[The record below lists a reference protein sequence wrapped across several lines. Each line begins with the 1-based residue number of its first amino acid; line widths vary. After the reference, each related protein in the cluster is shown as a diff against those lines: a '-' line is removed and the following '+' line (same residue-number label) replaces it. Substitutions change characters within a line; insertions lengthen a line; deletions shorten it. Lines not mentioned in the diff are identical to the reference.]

1 MEGVYCA
8 VFTPGAAKIG
18 SYSSEGSPKKIHEI
32 LHHWENLNKTGV
44 CYPTKLTKLVI
55 NLSKQDKTLILT
67 ALTA

>member
-8 VFTPGAAKIG
+8 VFAPGAAKIG
-18 SYSSEGSPKKIHEI
+18 SYSSESSPKKFMRYYI
-32 LHHWENLNKTGV
+32 TGV